1 MLTLVAYT
9 MDDQDEI
16 KELEGLAI
24 RVLERQI
31 DTMKIRKI
39 EEYVSDCYKDAL
51 LFIKVL
57 HQMRQE
63 GM

>member
-1 MLTLVAYT
+1 

-39 EEYVSDCYKDAL
+39 EEYVSDRYKDAL

-57 HQMRQE
+57 HQMRQK